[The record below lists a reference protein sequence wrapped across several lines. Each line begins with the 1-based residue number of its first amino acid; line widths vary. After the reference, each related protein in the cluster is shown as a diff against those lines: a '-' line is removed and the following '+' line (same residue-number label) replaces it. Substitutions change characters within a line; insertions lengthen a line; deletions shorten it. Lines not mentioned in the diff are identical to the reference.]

1 MGASRFLIDNP
12 YSGEMIA
19 ERPFATRAEAI
30 PAIERAARAQR
41 DWGQIGLPERL
52 ALCERFCAEL
62 ERKREQVAREVTA
75 QIGKPLSQAKGEVNT
90 TLARARQ
97 LMALAQ
103 GALAEEPLPPLPGLA
118 RFVHHEPV
126 GVVLAIATWNYPLL
140 NLINV
145 AIPALLAGNALVI
158 KQAARAALTGETFA
172 RLFAAAD
179 APPELV
185 QAVHADH
192 LTCTEMIARPEVG
205 YVSFTGSTRGGRE
218 VAREAAKR
226 FVEVGL
232 GLSGKDA
239 VYIAA
244 DANLEDAIVNV
255 IDGAMY
261 NAGQSCSAVE
271 RIYVHATIYDAFVE
285 GASSEAK
292 RLVLGD
298 PLLAHTSM
306 GPMAQPD
313 AQARLAAIVE
323 EARSKGAR
331 VLCGGNAA
339 SEEGRGRFFEP
350 TVIADAT
357 HAMRSL
363 MVDEVFGPLVGIA
376 KVQGDDDAVRMI
388 NDSPYGLTA
397 AIWTEDQARAFHL
410 GAQLETGTVYMNRCD
425 HLDPAL
431 PWSGTKESGR
441 GITASRHGFHALTR
455 RKSYNLRTQT

>member
-1 MGASRFLIDNP
+1 
-12 YSGEMIA
+12 
-19 ERPFATRAEAI
+19 
-30 PAIERAARAQR
+30 
-41 DWGQIGLPERL
+41 
-52 ALCERFCAEL
+52 
-62 ERKREQVAREVTA
+62 
-75 QIGKPLSQAKGEVNT
+75 
-90 TLARARQ
+90 
-97 LMALAQ
+97 
-103 GALAEEPLPPLPGLA
+103 
-118 RFVHHEPV
+118 
-126 GVVLAIATWNYPLL
+126 
-140 NLINV
+140 
-145 AIPALLAGNALVI
+145 
-158 KQAARAALTGETFA
+158 
-172 RLFAAAD
+172 
-179 APPELV
+179 
-185 QAVHADH
+185 
-192 LTCTEMIARPEVG
+192 
-205 YVSFTGSTRGGRE
+205 
-218 VAREAAKR
+218 
-226 FVEVGL
+226 
-232 GLSGKDA
+232 
-239 VYIAA
+239 
-244 DANLEDAIVNV
+244 V